1 MYDLLHLMSAVQ
13 IEPLKVLS
21 SNIDGFDLRLQG
33 SNAEVKD
40 CDVPHLSGKVQS
52 KKLNIVM

>member
-1 MYDLLHLMSAVQ
+1 MQIYDLLHLMSAVQ
-13 IEPLKVLS
+13 IGPLKVLS
-21 SNIDGFDLRLQG
+21 SNIDGFYLRLQG

-40 CDVPHLSGKVQS
+40 CEVKVQS